1 MTTTKINANKI
12 MCLGERRVEMEI
24 FELPVDL
31 GDHEIEIETEC
42 SLVSAGTETAIYAK
56 THIDFQ
62 SDPIPEWTRYPRPL
76 GYALSGKVRRAG
88 SQAGEFP
95 IGSRVMAMV
104 GHASRVVCD
113 IRKTTIVRIPDN
125 VSNED
130 AALLRMAGISLV
142 GVRLAEIALGE
153 KVAVVGLG
161 LIGQF
166 GAALSLLS
174 GAERVIGLDF
184 IKERAERAKKNGI
197 DGVVPVEAG
206 LKKSVIEKTGGA
218 MAEVVMEATGNPK
231 AIASALECAARGGR
245 VMLMGSPRGLSTL
258 DCYHHI
264 HASGVAV
271 MGAHEGLAS
280 PFATVRDPWTRKKNM
295 ETVLA
300 YKSAGRLP
308 TEGLISH
315 TISHREAT
323 GIYEK
328 LVASPEAY
336 LGVIIDWK
344 N

>member
-1 MTTTKINANKI
+1 MKANRI
-12 MCLGERRVEMEI
+12 MCLGERHVEMET
-24 FELPVDL
+24 FEIPSELD
-31 GDHEIEIETEC
+31 DFDIEIETEC
-42 SLVSAGTETAIYAK
+42 SLISAGTETAIYAK

-76 GYALSGKVRRAG
+76 GYALSGKVARAG

-95 IGSRVMAMV
+95 VGSRVMAMV
-104 GHASRVVCD
+104 GHASRAVCD
-113 IRKTTIVRIPDN
+113 IRKTTIVRIPDA
-125 VSNED
+125 VASED

-142 GVRLAEIALGE
+142 GVRLAQIALGE

-184 IKERAERAKKNGI
+184 IEERVRRAKKNGI
-197 DGVVPVEAG
+197 DGVVPGEAG
-206 LKKSVIEKTGGA
+206 LKRTVGEKSAGA

-264 HASGVAV
+264 HASGVSV
-271 MGAHEGLAS
+271 IGAHEGLAS
-280 PFATVRDPWTRKKNM
+280 PCATVRDPWTRKKNM

-300 YKSAGRLP
+300 YKAAGRLP
-308 TEGLISH
+308 TEGLVSH
-315 TISHREAT
+315 TISHLEAT

-336 LGVIIDWK
+336 LGVIIDWTS
-344 N
+344 